1 MYLENLEGKDGTWC
15 IRFFDICGFRF
26 IFDQVATK
34 HQCLSATLQQQ
45 FFKGNVAK
53 APTWCCSWVSRT
65 LITCW
70 SLSDRSNI
78 RNEPRIFQGTASFIV
93 RIFNSLPTP
102 VVLANPVNPLQTLSR
117 KHHVSTFSFLE
128 GQSSNISNICCFI
141 IYIQVLI
148 FSLPLWQFAPLFR
161 VVKSHGVI
169 FMTASYKEVS
179 NFTFA
184 GRSREN
190 ERTWV
195 KMGRHCR
202 WFRIRETGPK
212 TSLWSLC
219 LVCVWYMI

>member
-34 HQCLSATLQQQ
+34 HQCLRATFQQQ

-93 RIFNSLPTP
+93 RIFTSLPTP

-128 GQSSNISNICCFI
+128 GKSSNISNICCFMTNLHPSFDLLTPPPTI
-141 IYIQVLI
+141 RSSFLCGQSPWRHLI
-148 FSLPLWQFAPLFR
+148 LWLPPTR
-161 VVKSHGVI
+161 
-169 FMTASYKEVS
+169 
-179 NFTFA
+179 
-184 GRSREN
+184 R
-190 ERTWV
+190 
-195 KMGRHCR
+195 
-202 WFRIRETGPK
+202 
-212 TSLWSLC
+212 
-219 LVCVWYMI
+219 